1 MEPITIAVLVGVPVV
16 ARMVWRKRAS
26 SSSNRADQAITSIQ
40 RTSETHRQ
48 AMDQRSDD
56 YLRTVR
62 TYTRR

>member
-1 MEPITIAVLVGVPVV
+1 MEPLTIAVLVGVPVV

-26 SSSNRADQAITSIQ
+26 STSNRADQAITRIQ
-40 RTSETHRQ
+40 HASQTHRQ

-56 YLRTVR
+56 YLRQVR

>member
-16 ARMVWRKRAS
+16 ARMILRKRAS
-26 SSSNRADQAITSIQ
+26 SSNTRADQAITSIQ
-40 RTSETHRQ
+40 HASKTHRQ

-56 YLRTVR
+56 YLRQVR